1 VHLCV
6 PACFCNYVHYFV
18 RLTDLQKRYKR
29 IKKRERNRK
38 KQRQIYIFLFY
49 IGVNLVYSIVLVLG
63 VQ

>member
-1 VHLCV
+1 MHLCV

-49 IGVNLVYSIVLVLG
+49 IGVNLVCSIVLVLG